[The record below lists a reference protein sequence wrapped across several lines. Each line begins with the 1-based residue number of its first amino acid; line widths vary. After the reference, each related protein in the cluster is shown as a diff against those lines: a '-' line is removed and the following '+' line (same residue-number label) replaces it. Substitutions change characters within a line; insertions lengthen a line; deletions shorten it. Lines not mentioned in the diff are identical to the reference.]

1 MFLFSIY
8 YYPTLQKEEFR
19 YKEFKYEPTA
29 RESVNERA
37 TAKFR
42 SPDIQLAA
50 LFTNEIVKL
59 KGKKKKVAYIFFLR
73 SVIQCNVD
81 Y

>member
-59 KGKKKKVAYIFFLR
+59 KGKKKKSSLHIF
-73 SVIQCNVD
+73 SKVCNTMQC
-81 Y
+81 

>member
-1 MFLFSIY
+1 MREPQQNSG
-8 YYPTLQKEEFR
+8 LQ
-19 YKEFKYEPTA
+19 
-29 RESVNERA
+29 
-37 TAKFR
+37 
-42 SPDIQLAA
+42 DIQLAA